1 MTIDTE
7 KLYQEISA
15 DEGKVLHC
23 YLCSELHNT
32 VGIGHKVLDSDEES
46 GLKIYGAYD
55 EVPQE
60 EAISEERCYEL
71 FEQDVQIAADGCK
84 SLYSNWEQLP
94 QEMRHVLVNMAFQLG
109 KTGLLRFKKMN
120 AAVQD
125 YQYARVAEEMLD
137 SRWARHQTPERA
149 IRLSERV
156 IALIKIEA

>member
-1 MTIDTE
+1 MTVDTE
-7 KLYQEISA
+7 KLYEEISA

-32 VGIGHKVLDSDEES
+32 VGIWHKVLESDEES
-46 GLKIYGAYD
+46 GLSIYGAYD
-55 EVPQE
+55 EVSE
-60 EAISEERCYEL
+60 EQAISEERCYEL
-71 FEQDVQIAADGCK
+71 FEQDVQVAVKGCE
-84 SLYSNWEQLP
+84 SLYPNWAQLP

-109 KTGLLRFKKMN
+109 KTGLLRFKNMN

-137 SRWARHQTPERA
+137 SRWARDQTPERA
-149 IRLSERV
+149 LRLSERV